1 MSDQNLQLKKLVKF
15 HQDSAGYYYAC
26 ANITTEDD
34 LRELFKSLAEG
45 RSQMAVSL
53 KSLLSEEVDKE
64 LWMLRNVLSYLQ
76 QGWRNMK
83 LALIANN
90 RPEILRHCL
99 KNEHEVLGNYE
110 QIIYGEEESDEVFRQ
125 SIYHQ
130 QLLKMSIERIL
141 STPYVKFSRQKN
153 LRTDLMAKAA

>member
-15 HQDSAGYYYAC
+15 HQDSAGYYHAY

-34 LRELFKSLAEG
+34 LREIFKSLAEG
-45 RSQMAVSL
+45 RTQMAASL
-53 KSLLSEEVDKE
+53 KPLLSEEVEKE

-83 LALIANN
+83 LALIVNN

-99 KNEHEVLGNYE
+99 QNEHEVLGKYE
-110 QIIYGEEESDEVFRQ
+110 QLIYGVEEPDEVFRQ
-125 SIYHQ
+125 GIYHH
-130 QLLKMSIERIL
+130 QLLKTSIERIL
-141 STPYVKFSRQKN
+141 STPYVKFSQQKN
-153 LRTDLMAKAA
+153 MRIELVVKPA